1 MSNTIDERVVKMQ
14 FDNASFEKNVQ
25 TSLSTLANLKS
36 ALNFG
41 KIDMSGIASNIEKI
55 TDKVT
60 GMGGIWE
67 TVLSRIN
74 NKIVDVGQNIAKEF
88 VINPPTDGFKEYEL
102 KMDSLKVIM
111 ESSKAGIDEVNKYL
125 NELNTYS
132 DQTIYSFSDMT
143 NSIGKFTNN
152 GVKLDVAVNAI
163 KGIANEAALAGAN
176 TQQASHAM
184 YNFAQALSSGSV
196 KLIDWK
202 SIENAN
208 MGTAEFKQTLI
219 DTATALG
226 TLKKSGDQ
234 WVSTT
239 TNMQGKTSEA
249 FDQVKGF
256 NDSLQA
262 QWMTTDVLTTALE
275 LYSTDVSKMTDEEK
289 KAYEEKL
296 IGIGYTKDQIEGLEQ
311 LGIRATKAATEVR
324 TFSAMMDALKEA
336 VGSGWAQTWEIIF
349 GNMEEAT
356 EMWTAINDVL
366 SGFIGKFSDA
376 RNAVLQDWKDLGGRT
391 KLLEGLAN
399 VFHILG
405 NVIQPIKDAIT
416 LVFPPLTGKT
426 LANITNKFAEF
437 TGKIREV
444 TEFFPMKLFGW
455 KEEKEVDKITNE
467 FQQLKGETKTY
478 GEVVAETTKKA
489 EKDWGKVREAAK
501 KVINGEFGNDNARK
515 DALKKAGFD
524 PDEIQAYVDKVHE
537 LSNGTWDLSDKTFDA
552 VEKSLGA
559 VEKTEKAAEKT
570 AETAKKTTESTDDV
584 AKSADKTAKAYAKAE
599 ANAQRTMNAWYDKTM
614 DITEAGNLL
623 TLSLASGMSGVVNI
637 FKSAGQVLGIFGKA
651 WKDSFSGVEI
661 TMGHL
666 VAFDEAMRNFA
677 DKMTISKDALDSF
690 YFIFRD
696 AFSLLKNVRDN
707 VIKFVISI
715 LPTVLDL
722 LSNIISTGG
731 NILHFLASAI
741 GLIQNLIR
749 GSGAIRLIF
758 GALTFVFKEVGSA
771 LSFVIKV
778 LGYFGRL
785 LSKAVGYVDASVFRL
800 NSLTSVG
807 TKLSGV
813 LDTIAA
819 TYTKLKNKLAEKI
832 GFASFDEFTEKADK
846 VVEKIK
852 NFIKPAFDGL
862 IKSLT
867 KFFNG
872 NGFSFDFF
880 SGLQKGFNSLSFNF
894 GNASTIKKNL
904 GNFYKSVKENFGD
917 IAKDFQNIFGK
928 KKGISGV
935 LDKIIPFKKEK
946 TFSEKAIEFYRSV
959 TKNFKEIFSSFTSI
973 FKLTYNPAAKFH
985 NGGIIEASI
994 PLKREKESVSK
1005 IINFFNKARELIHN
1019 AVSGLLE
1026 KLTANKKKQSGLS
1039 GIFDFSSLNQ
1049 SNKKSSKP
1057 LDNLVKTIKSL
1068 KDKLS
1073 KVDIGEALK
1082 KAFSFTKTKLIPNA
1096 IQFIC
1101 DMFGKFEMFVAKL
1114 DFKKLLL
1121 AAKTARTIVKIFNGI
1136 KLAKSFSGMADSIGG
1151 FFDSLG
1157 GRFGKKEESKSSSFL
1172 KIAASLALV
1181 AKAISIIAS
1190 IPEDRL
1196 DSSVGVVAGI
1206 AVVITGI
1213 AIALSKIKTTEG
1225 SDIGGATKY
1234 ALAMAI
1240 SVLIIAKALQS
1251 IAEIG
1256 VWELQAAEEA
1266 IILIVAV
1273 MTAATYALSRM
1284 KNVKKSAAL
1293 GPLGFAL
1300 ALRHIAKTI
1309 AYIGR
1314 IPDNVLEKGKKN
1326 ISKIGMALA
1335 LAMVAMGFGHFSAA
1349 TVAAPIAFAAAVFIL
1364 ATQVVALGLLPTKTL
1379 IKGAA
1384 AVKFLENTI
1393 KSAMKGLTQLKGLGP
1408 KIVAAP
1414 LAFAAA
1420 IFILGLAVA
1429 KLGDLPILALVKGM
1443 VAVIFISAILVDTMQ
1458 LLKKSVGDGKFDNS
1472 TLNGLIAMALSIFV
1486 VGLTVA
1492 KLGELKVGALAKG
1505 IIAVGFIG
1513 AILSAC
1519 VIFIS
1524 KYAFD
1529 LPLSTIVGLVVIT
1542 AMLSVLAFNAA
1553 MIGFVPLKNVMKGGL
1568 VMIAVGFVLTAVS
1581 ILLSYARIDPVTIG
1595 ALIPITASL
1604 VVLATTAAMI
1614 GFVPLGKLIKGVLVL
1629 GAVATILVVVARML
1643 SFAIINPSTIFGLIP
1658 VVLSLV
1664 VLSMTAALIGM
1675 VPLSKLL
1682 KGILVITLI
1691 ATLLTISM
1699 VLLTYTRVPLSTI
1712 LGFIIF
1718 IAAIVVLADTALLL
1732 GAIPTSILVKGTAVI
1747 LAIGLMLTAAMLVIG
1762 NAQIDLVKVA
1772 AVLAFMAS
1780 IQLLCFSV
1788 LSMGV
1793 LPIPVLAKGLGVITI
1808 LSTILIVALR
1818 TMGSTNF
1825 GIIDVVAPLVLV
1837 AAILTLAYAVV
1848 QIGSIDTGTLIK
1860 GTVVIGLIMA
1870 GIVIALKEL
1879 STIMGQ
1885 LILMTAAIP
1894 GLMAFVGVIGVLA
1907 YIVTLMGSLSVGH
1920 LAKGLIGLVV
1930 VIGAMVVAFKMLG
1943 SVSAQIMMVGAAF
1956 MMFGIAA
1963 TLVGDALIKVA
1974 TAMLIFTQAL
1984 MMFTTL
1990 KADEQF
1996 TGLAAG
2002 MAILGTVLL
2011 VFIGIIVGF
2020 VAALYLM
2027 PALIIPLL
2035 AFGVAILMI
2044 GTGINLL
2051 VSAIAK
2057 FIVIAA
2063 LIGPALVAAI
2073 SSIASSAGQ
2082 ILSAIG
2088 DAISGAIDYIVK
2100 NAPVFMEKAG
2110 KLIKSAVSGI
2120 SKQAPN
2126 IKKKVGEAITKAID
2140 WIKKNFPK
2148 WLEAGG
2154 ELIKKIVAGIVTHA
2168 PKVLVKIGELLVKAI
2183 DAIKRNLPKW
2193 LSMGKEL
2200 VGKLISGLLSLG
2212 GKLASE
2218 AGHLGKKA
2226 VEALKHKVSE
2236 WRSVGRNMV
2245 SGLISGIMSR
2255 ASEVANK
2262 ARNLV
2267 SNAIDAAKNKLDS
2280 HSPSR
2285 VFIQIGKDIDN
2296 GLMIGMDTNADKVA
2310 YRSAHMA
2317 ETVIDAAKKPLDTLA
2332 DLFGSDLVTDPTITP
2347 TIDLSEIQ
2355 NDTKRLY
2362 SMMSDMDRFSF
2373 HGNLDLATSTNRSVD
2388 ADRRRK
2394 ENAETAS
2401 MDALIGA
2408 INGLASLIGN
2418 TGNTYNVNGVTYDD
2432 GSNIS
2437 SAVRSLIHAVTVEG
2451 RA

>member
-125 NELNTYS
+125 NELNAYS

-226 TLKKSGDQ
+226 TLRKSGDQ

-416 LVFPPLTGKT
+416 LVFPPLTGKN
-426 LANITNKFAEF
+426 LADITNKFAEF

-467 FQQLKGETKTY
+467 VQQLKGETKTY

-489 EKDWGKVREAAK
+489 EKDWSKIREAAK
-501 KVINGEFGNDNARK
+501 KVINGEFGNDSSRK
-515 DALKKAGFD
+515 DALKKVGFD

-570 AETAKKTTESTDDV
+570 AKTAKKTTESTDDV
-584 AKSADKTAKAYAKAE
+584 AKSVDKTAKAYAKAE

-623 TLSLASGMSGVVNI
+623 TMSLASGMSGVVNI
-637 FKSAGQVLGIFGKA
+637 FKSAGKVLGVFRDA
-651 WKDSFSGVEI
+651 WKNSFSGVEI

-677 DKMTISKDALDSF
+677 DKMVISKEGLDKF
-690 YFIFRD
+690 YDVF
-696 AFSLLKNVRDN
+696 KNVFTLFKTARDSIIKMAISMLPVVLNIITNAITLGKN
-707 VIKFVISI
+707 VINIVSSIIKGITSFLISI
-715 LPTVLDL
+715 RAADRSVSGFTF
-722 LSNIISTGG
+722 
-731 NILHFLASAI
+731 IL
-741 GLIQNLIR
+741 
-749 GSGAIRLIF
+749 
-758 GALTFVFKEVGSA
+758 KEIGSA
-771 LSFVIKV
+771 LSLVLKIIGYLTGVIAKGVSYVANYVGAWAKVYFVGGRISSIFIRIKNA
-778 LGYFGRL
+778 Y
-785 LSKAVGYVDASVFRL
+785 
-800 NSLTSVG
+800 
-807 TKLSGV
+807 
-813 LDTIAA
+813 LD
-819 TYTKLKNKLAEKI
+819 LKKQLAQKI
-832 GFASFDEFTEKADK
+832 GFSSFEEFANKADAI
-846 VVEKIK
+846 VEKIK
-852 NFIKPAFDGL
+852 NFVQPAFVNLMSTIGAFAKYGFKKKDDSGL
-862 IKSLT
+862 H
-867 KFFNG
+867 KFFSIDELNKQPKAYTRVFDSIINKIQDFKYRISHIDLKQTFSKAFDAFKNG
-872 NGFSFDFF
+872 GDAFGVFKDAFAKIK
-880 SGLQKGFNSLSFNF
+880 LPEKGVV
-894 GNASTIKKNL
+894 AS
-904 GNFYKSVKENFGD
+904 V
-917 IAKDFQNIFGK
+917 
-928 KKGISGV
+928 IS
-935 LDKIIPFKKEK
+935 LDKEDQ
-946 TFSEKAIEFYRSV
+946 
-959 TKNFKEIFSSFTSI
+959 
-973 FKLTYNPAAKFH
+973 
-985 NGGIIEASI
+985 
-994 PLKREKESVSK
+994 SVSK
-1005 IINFFNKARELIHN
+1005 IISFFNKAREVIRN
-1019 AVSGLLE
+1019 AISNLVS
-1026 KLTANKKKQSGLS
+1026 NIFPKKGPDTNQLHR
-1039 GIFDFSSLNQ
+1039 FFSIEDLNQ
-1049 SNKKSSKP
+1049 PVKKNSKP
-1057 LDNLVKTIKSL
+1057 LESFIKTLKNL
-1068 KDKLS
+1068 KDRLS
-1073 KVDIGEALK
+1073 TFDLK
-1082 KAFSFTKTKLIPNA
+1082 KALTNAFSFFKDTLIPKA
-1096 IQFIC
+1096 IQFVC
-1101 DMFGKFEMFVAKL
+1101 DMLGKFEMFVAKL

-1151 FFDSLG
+1151 FFDNLG
-1157 GRFGKKEESKSSSFL
+1157 GRFGGKEESKATSFL
-1172 KIAASLALV
+1172 KIAAALALV
-1181 AKAISIIAS
+1181 AKAISIIAA
-1190 IPEDRL
+1190 IPADRL
-1196 DSSVGVVAGI
+1196 DSAVGVVAGI
-1206 AVVITGI
+1206 AIVMTGI
-1213 AIALSKIKTTEG
+1213 TIALGKIEPKEG
-1225 SDIGGATKY
+1225 SDLKGATKY
-1234 ALAMAI
+1234 ALSMAV
-1240 SVLIIAKALQS
+1240 SVYIIAKAIEK
-1251 IAEIG
+1251 IAQFNIKQ
-1256 VWELQAAEEA
+1256 LHAAEEA
-1266 IILIVAV
+1266 IAVIVAV
-1273 MTAATYALSRM
+1273 MTAAMFAMSKMENL
-1284 KNVKKSAAL
+1284 NAASVT
-1293 GPLGFAL
+1293 GPIGFAIAIKML
-1300 ALRHIAKTI
+1300 AKTI
-1309 AYIGR
+1309 AYIGN
-1314 IPDNVLEKGKKN
+1314 IPDEVLEKGKKN
-1326 ISKIGMALA
+1326 ISKIGLALA
-1335 LAMVAMGFGHFSAA
+1335 LAMVAMGFGHYNPS

-1364 ATQVVALGLLPTKTL
+1364 ATQIVALGLLPPKVL
-1379 IKGAA
+1379 LKGAA
-1384 AVKFLENTI
+1384 AVKFIENTI
-1393 KSAMKGLTQLKGLGP
+1393 KSAMKGLTKLKGLGP
-1408 KIVAAP
+1408 KVVAAP
-1414 LAFAAA
+1414 LAFAVGVYL
-1420 IFILGLAVA
+1420 LGKTVS
-1429 KLGDLPILALVKGM
+1429 KLGELSIPTLAKGII
-1443 VAVIFISAILVDTMQ
+1443 AVGFISAVLIGAMW
-1458 LLKKSVGDGKFDNS
+1458 LLKKFIGDAKVDNS
-1472 TLNGLIAMALSIFV
+1472 TLNGLIAVSLSIFV
-1486 VGLTVA
+1486 LGYTVA
-1492 KLGELKVGALAKG
+1492 KLGELKAGTLAKG
-1505 IIAVGFIG
+1505 IIAIGFIG

-1519 VIFIS
+1519 VIMIS
-1524 KYAFD
+1524 KYELGID
-1529 LPLSTIVGLVVIT
+1529 SSTILGMIVVT
-1542 AMLSVLAFNAA
+1542 AM
-1553 MIGFVPLKNVMKGGL
+1553 
-1568 VMIAVGFVLTAVS
+1568 
-1581 ILLSYARIDPVTIG
+1581 
-1595 ALIPITASL
+1595 L
-1604 VVLATTAAMI
+1604 VVLATTAALLGFVPLKNVLKGGLVMLEVAAVLAATMILLKFVSITPMTIASLIPVVASLVILAATAALI
-1614 GFVPLGKLIKGVLVL
+1614 GFVPLKNLMKGVYVI
-1629 GAVATILVVVARML
+1629 GSVAAILVAAMILLRFVTIA
-1643 SFAIINPSTIFGLIP
+1643 PSTIFG
-1658 VVLSLV
+1658 
-1664 VLSMTAALIGM
+1664 
-1675 VPLSKLL
+1675 
-1682 KGILVITLI
+1682 
-1691 ATLLTISM
+1691 
-1699 VLLTYTRVPLSTI
+1699 
-1712 LGFIIF
+1712 IIF
-1718 IAAIVVLADTALLL
+1718 FVVAIVVLASEAVLL
-1732 GAIPTSILVKGTAVI
+1732 GAIPVGMLAKGMAVI
-1747 LAIGLMLTAAMLVIG
+1747 LLLGAMITAAMFVIG
-1762 NAQIDLVKVA
+1762 NANIDVVKVA
-1772 AVLAFMAS
+1772 AILVFMAS

-1788 LSMGV
+1788 LSLGV
-1793 LPIPVLAKGLGVITI
+1793 LPIPVLAKGLGVIAI
-1808 LSTILIVALR
+1808 LSTLLTVA
-1818 TMGSTNF
+1818 MHVIGNGKFSV
-1825 GIIDVVAPLVLV
+1825 IDVVAPLVFV
-1837 AAILTLAYAVV
+1837 GAVLTLAYAVV
-1848 QIGSIDTGTLIK
+1848 KIGSIDTGTLIK

-1885 LILMTAAIP
+1885 LILMTTAIP
-1894 GLMAFVGVIGVLA
+1894 GLLAFVGVIGVLA
-1907 YIVTLMGSLSVGH
+1907 YVVTVLGKMSVGG
-1920 LAKGLIGLVV
+1920 LAKGLVGLVGIV
-1930 VIGAMVVAFKMLG
+1930 GTMVVAFKLMG
-1943 SVSAQIMMVGAAF
+1943 TVSAEILIISAAF

-1963 TLVGDALIKVA
+1963 SFVAEAFVKIA
-1974 TAMLIFTQAL
+1974 TALLIFTQAL
-1984 MMFTTL
+1984 LLFTTL
-1990 KADEQF
+1990 KSEEQF
-1996 TGLAAG
+1996 TGLAIGLAT
-2002 MAILGTVLL
+2002 LGTVLL

-2154 ELIKKIVAGIVTHA
+2154 ELIKKIVAGIVENA
-2168 PKVLVKIGELLVKAI
+2168 PKVLSKIGDLLSKAV

-2193 LSMGKEL
+2193 LSMGKDL

-2226 VEALKHKVSE
+2226 IEALKHKVSE
-2236 WRSVGRNMV
+2236 WRSIGRNMV

-2280 HSPSR
+2280 QSPSR

>member
-125 NELNTYS
+125 NELNAYS

-356 EMWTAINDVL
+356 EMWTSINDVL

-416 LVFPPLTGKT
+416 LVFPPLTGKN
-426 LANITNKFAEF
+426 LADITNKFAEF
-437 TGKIREV
+437 TGKIREA

-455 KEEKEVDKITNE
+455 KEEKELNGVK
-467 FQQLKGETKTY
+467 KGADESADSVKKLGKEVKET
-478 GEVVAETTKKA
+478 ADKA
-489 EKDWGKVREAAK
+489 EKDWSKIREAAK
-501 KVINGEFGNDNARK
+501 KVINGDFGNDSARK

-537 LSNGTWDLSDKTFDA
+537 LSNGTWDLSDKTLDA

-559 VEKTEKAAEKT
+559 VKKTEKATEKT
-570 AETAKKTTESTDDV
+570 TETAKKTAKATDDV
-584 AKSADKTAKAYAKAE
+584 AKSVDKTTEAYNK
-599 ANAQRTMNAWYDKTM
+599 ANANVQRQMNAWYDKTM
-614 DITEAGNLL
+614 DITDAGNLL
-623 TLSLASGMSGVVNI
+623 TFSIANAMSGVVNI

-677 DKMTISKDALDSF
+677 DKMVISKEGLDKF
-690 YFIFRD
+690 YDVF
-696 AFSLLKNVRDN
+696 KNVFTLFKTARDSIIKMAISMLPVVLNIITNAITLGKN
-707 VIKFVISI
+707 VVNIVSSIIKGITSFLISI
-715 LPTVLDL
+715 RAVDRSVSGFTF
-722 LSNIISTGG
+722 
-731 NILHFLASAI
+731 IL
-741 GLIQNLIR
+741 
-749 GSGAIRLIF
+749 
-758 GALTFVFKEVGSA
+758 KEIGSA
-771 LSFVIKV
+771 LSLVLKIIGYLTGVIAKGVSYVANYVGAWAKVYFVGGRISSIFIRIKNA
-778 LGYFGRL
+778 Y
-785 LSKAVGYVDASVFRL
+785 
-800 NSLTSVG
+800 
-807 TKLSGV
+807 
-813 LDTIAA
+813 LD
-819 TYTKLKNKLAEKI
+819 LKKQLAQKI
-832 GFASFDEFTEKADK
+832 GFSSFEEFANKADAI
-846 VVEKIK
+846 VEKIK
-852 NFIKPAFDGL
+852 KFVQPAFVNLMSTIGAFAKYGFKKKDDSGL
-862 IKSLT
+862 H
-867 KFFNG
+867 KFFSIDELNKQPKAYTRVFDSIINKIQDFKYRISHIDLKQTFSKAFDAFKNG
-872 NGFSFDFF
+872 GDA
-880 SGLQKGFNSLSFNF
+880 F
-894 GNASTIKKNL
+894 GVFKDAFAKIKL
-904 GNFYKSVKENFGD
+904 P
-917 IAKDFQNIFGK
+917 
-928 KKGISGV
+928 KKGVVASVIS
-935 LDKIIPFKKEK
+935 LDKEDQ
-946 TFSEKAIEFYRSV
+946 
-959 TKNFKEIFSSFTSI
+959 
-973 FKLTYNPAAKFH
+973 
-985 NGGIIEASI
+985 
-994 PLKREKESVSK
+994 SVSK
-1005 IINFFNKARELIHN
+1005 IISFFNKAREVIRN
-1019 AVSGLLE
+1019 AISNLVS
-1026 KLTANKKKQSGLS
+1026 NIFPKKGPDTNQLHR
-1039 GIFDFSSLNQ
+1039 FFSIEDLNQ
-1049 SNKKSSKP
+1049 PVKKNSKP
-1057 LDNLVKTIKSL
+1057 LETFIKTLKNL
-1068 KDKLS
+1068 KDRLS
-1073 KVDIGEALK
+1073 TFDLK
-1082 KAFSFTKTKLIPNA
+1082 KALTNAFSFFKDTVIPKA
-1096 IQFIC
+1096 IQFVC
-1101 DMFGKFEMFVAKL
+1101 DMLGKFEMFVAKL

-1151 FFDSLG
+1151 FFDNLG
-1157 GRFGKKEESKSSSFL
+1157 GRFGGKEESKATSFL

-1181 AKAISIIAS
+1181 AKAISIIAA
-1190 IPEDRL
+1190 IPADRL
-1196 DSSVGVVAGI
+1196 DSAVGVVAGI
-1206 AVVITGI
+1206 AIVMTGI
-1213 AIALSKIKTTEG
+1213 TIALGKIEPKEG
-1225 SDIGGATKY
+1225 SDLKGATKY
-1234 ALAMAI
+1234 ALSMAV
-1240 SVLIIAKALQS
+1240 SVYIIAKAIEK
-1251 IAEIG
+1251 IAQFN
-1256 VWELQAAEEA
+1256 VKQLHAAEEA
-1266 IILIVAV
+1266 IAVIVAV
-1273 MTAATYALSRM
+1273 MTAAMFAMSKMENL
-1284 KNVKKSAAL
+1284 NAASVA
-1293 GPLGFAL
+1293 GPIGFAIAIKML
-1300 ALRHIAKTI
+1300 AKTI
-1309 AYIGR
+1309 AYIGN
-1314 IPDNVLEKGKKN
+1314 IPDDVLEKGKKN
-1326 ISKIGMALA
+1326 ISKIGLALA
-1335 LAMVAMGFGHFSAA
+1335 LAMVAMGFGHYNPS

-1364 ATQVVALGLLPTKTL
+1364 ATQIVALGLLPTKVL

-1384 AVKFLENTI
+1384 AVKFIENTI
-1393 KSAMKGLTQLKGLGP
+1393 KSAMKGLTKLKGLGP
-1408 KIVAAP
+1408 KVVAAP
-1414 LAFAAA
+1414 LAFAVGVYL
-1420 IFILGLAVA
+1420 LGKTVS
-1429 KLGDLPILALVKGM
+1429 KLGELSIPTLAKGII
-1443 VAVIFISAILVDTMQ
+1443 AVGFISAVLIGAMW
-1458 LLKKSVGDGKFDNS
+1458 LLKKFIGDAKVDNS
-1472 TLNGLIAMALSIFV
+1472 TLNGLIAVSLSIFV
-1486 VGLTVA
+1486 LGYTVA
-1492 KLGELKVGALAKG
+1492 KLGELKVGTLAKG
-1505 IIAVGFIG
+1505 IIAIGFIG

-1519 VIFIS
+1519 VIMIS
-1524 KYAFD
+1524 KYELGID
-1529 LPLSTIVGLVVIT
+1529 SSTIMGMIVVT
-1542 AMLSVLAFNAA
+1542 AM
-1553 MIGFVPLKNVMKGGL
+1553 
-1568 VMIAVGFVLTAVS
+1568 
-1581 ILLSYARIDPVTIG
+1581 
-1595 ALIPITASL
+1595 L
-1604 VVLATTAAMI
+1604 VVLATTAALLGFVPLKNVLKGGLVMLEVAAVLAATMILLKFVSITPMTIASLIPVVASLVILATTAALI
-1614 GFVPLGKLIKGVLVL
+1614 GFVPLKNLIKGVYVI
-1629 GAVATILVVVARML
+1629 GSVAAILVAAMILLRFVTIA
-1643 SFAIINPSTIFGLIP
+1643 PSAIFG
-1658 VVLSLV
+1658 
-1664 VLSMTAALIGM
+1664 
-1675 VPLSKLL
+1675 
-1682 KGILVITLI
+1682 
-1691 ATLLTISM
+1691 
-1699 VLLTYTRVPLSTI
+1699 
-1712 LGFIIF
+1712 IIF
-1718 IAAIVVLADTALLL
+1718 FVAAIVVLASEAVILGAIPVGMLAKGMAVILLL
-1732 GAIPTSILVKGTAVI
+1732 GAMI
-1747 LAIGLMLTAAMLVIG
+1747 TAAMFVIG
-1762 NAQIDLVKVA
+1762 NANIDVVKVA
-1772 AVLAFMAS
+1772 AILAFMAS

-1788 LSMGV
+1788 LSLGV
-1793 LPIPVLAKGLGVITI
+1793 LPIPVLAKGLGVIAI
-1808 LSTILIVALR
+1808 LSTLLTVA
-1818 TMGSTNF
+1818 MHVIGNGKFSV
-1825 GIIDVVAPLVLV
+1825 IDVVAPLVFV
-1837 AAILTLAYAVV
+1837 GAVLTLAYAVV
-1848 QIGSIDTGTLIK
+1848 KIGSIDTGTLIK

-1885 LILMTAAIP
+1885 LILMTTAIP
-1894 GLMAFVGVIGVLA
+1894 GLLAFVGVIGVLA
-1907 YIVTLMGSLSVGH
+1907 YVVTVLGKMSVGG
-1920 LAKGLIGLVV
+1920 LAKGLVGLVGIV
-1930 VIGAMVVAFKMLG
+1930 GTMVVAFKLMG
-1943 SVSAQIMMVGAAF
+1943 TVSAEILIISAAF

-1963 TLVGDALIKVA
+1963 SFVAEAFVKIA
-1974 TAMLIFTQAL
+1974 TALLIFTQAL
-1984 MMFTTL
+1984 LLFTTL
-1990 KADEQF
+1990 KSEEQF
-1996 TGLAAG
+1996 TGLAIGLAT
-2002 MAILGTVLL
+2002 LGTVLL

-2154 ELIKKIVAGIVTHA
+2154 ELIKKIVAGIVAHA

-2200 VGKLISGLLSLG
+2200 LGKLISGLLSLG

-2226 VEALKHKVSE
+2226 VEAIKHKVSE

-2245 SGLISGIMSR
+2245 AGLISGIMSK

-2262 ARNLV
+2262 ARSLV
-2267 SNAIDAAKNKLDS
+2267 SDAISAAKNKLDS

-2394 ENAETAS
+2394 ENAEMAS